1 MWNPPTGP
9 PNDVPLRPADVRREI
24 AQAVD
29 AARARDRELRA
40 HVAVLARRGIEAA
53 GEVEDATG
61 DAAEAR
67 KLAKRALQRA
77 DESARAG
84 QRADA
89 TRWIG
94 AARVFALRLLDARA
108 RVAALE
114 AELPAI
120 AARRQAVE
128 SAMAA
133 NVGRLTQVAVARR
146 ASLSARKAAKL
157 QASVDE
163 ACAELSAPID
173 GAVAAAER
181 DARTAREEAAAGVGA
196 GAVEGETEEVGV
208 DDLEQEVDLDA
219 ADPVLDELRAELGLD
234 EAPPPEPEPE
244 SASEPEAEAES
255 PAESSP
261 EPEAEPASEPA
272 GSR

>member
-24 AQAVD
+24 AQAID
-29 AARARDRELRA
+29 TARARDRELRA
-40 HVAVLARRGIEAA
+40 YLAALARRGIEAA

-61 DAAEAR
+61 DAAEAWD
-67 KLAKRALQRA
+67 LAKRALQRA
-77 DESARAG
+77 DESAREG
-84 QRADA
+84 HRADA
-89 TRWIG
+89 ARWTG

-120 AARRQAVE
+120 AARRQEVE

-133 NVGRLTQVAVARR
+133 NVGRLAQVAVARL

-157 QASVDE
+157 QATVDE
-163 ACAELSAPID
+163 ACAELSAPVD
-173 GAVAAAER
+173 AEVAAAER
-181 DARTAREEAAAGVGA
+181 DARTAREQAAAGVGA
-196 GAVEGETEEVGV
+196 GVVDGETEEVGV
-208 DDLEQEVDLDA
+208 DDLEEEVDLDA
-219 ADPVLDELRAELGLD
+219 ADPVLDELRAELGID
-234 EAPPPEPEPE
+234 DAPPPEPEPE
-244 SASEPEAEAES
+244 PESAVPEV
-255 PAESSP
+255 

-272 GSR
+272 GRR